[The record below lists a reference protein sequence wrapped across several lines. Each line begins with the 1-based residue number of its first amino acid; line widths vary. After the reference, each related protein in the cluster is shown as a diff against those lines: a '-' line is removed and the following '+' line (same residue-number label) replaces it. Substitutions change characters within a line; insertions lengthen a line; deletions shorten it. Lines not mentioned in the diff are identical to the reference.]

1 MILSAL
7 KTQNYALALDTAEA
21 ELAIIP
27 NSALNHY
34 YAAWACDGLGQENRA
49 IPHYEKAIALGLPDA
64 DLKEAYL
71 GLGSTYRVTGNYQQA
86 YDLLTQAVAH
96 FPNDRALQV
105 FYALAKYSMGDAKS
119 ALRDTLLLLTST
131 TQDDGILAY
140 RKAIDFYAQ
149 DLDFISD

>member
-7 KTQNYALALDTAEA
+7 KAQNYALALDTAEA
-21 ELAIIP
+21 ELAIIT

-86 YDLLTQAVAH
+86 YDLLTPGRGA
-96 FPNDRALQV
+96 FPKRPCATGVLCAGKIQH
-105 FYALAKYSMGDAKS
+105 GRCKS

>member
-7 KTQNYALALDTAEA
+7 KNKNYASALDA
-21 ELAIIP
+21 AIAQLVIEP
-27 NSALNHY
+27 DSALMHY

-49 IPHYEKAIALGLPDA
+49 IPYYEKAIALGLPEA

-71 GLGSTYRVTGNYQQA
+71 GLGSTYRVTGHYQQSL
-86 YDLLTQAVAH
+86 DLLTRATAE
-96 FPNDRALQV
+96 FPDDKALQV
-105 FYALAKYSMGDAKS
+105 FYALAKYSVGDAKS

-131 TQDDGILAY
+131 TQDDSILAF

>member
-7 KTQNYALALDTAEA
+7 KTQNYAFALDAA
-21 ELAIIP
+21 IAQLAIEP
-27 NSALNHY
+27 DSALLHY

-49 IPHYEKAIALGLPDA
+49 ITYYEKAIALGLPEA

-71 GLGSTYRVTGNYQQA
+71 GLGSTYRVTGHYQQSF
-86 YDLLTQAVAH
+86 DLLTRATAE
-96 FPNDRALQV
+96 FPDDKALQV
-105 FYALAKYSMGDAKS
+105 FYALAKYSMGDAKN

-131 TQDDGILAY
+131 TQDDSILAF

>member
-1 MILSAL
+1 MCIRDS
-7 KTQNYALALDTAEA
+7 
-21 ELAIIP
+21 
-27 NSALNHY
+27 
-34 YAAWACDGLGQENRA
+34 
-49 IPHYEKAIALGLPDA
+49 
-64 DLKEAYL
+64 
-71 GLGSTYRVTGNYQQA
+71 GSTYRVTGNYQQA